1 MNDKL
6 IAKTK
11 HIAIVK
17 RDNYYM
23 VSIDDG
29 FGIGW
34 NRFLNRD
41 KAFQFAYT
49 FLKLQN
55 KAW

>member
-11 HIAIVK
+11 HIVIVK
-17 RDNYYM
+17 RDNYYI

-29 FGIGW
+29 FGNGW
-34 NRFLNRD
+34 NRFFNRD